1 MAYRWTEEGPALEFA
16 TPYAT
21 ENRFLRWRGIGL
33 VALALLLVVIPAVV
47 NSGDP
52 ASVELVP
59 ENLIDPPPVWP
70 HYLVAVLMLAL
81 GVVDLVQAARQQV
94 LRLTR
99 GEPASLVKD
108 MYHEATGTSPGAP
121 ALLSAVLRGERPEQA
136 APGRYRRLLTALA
149 SGVTQLP
156 HPLQGYLRLRAA
168 HLVLTAG
175 LLLLLGVAAV
185 VLKPQGPAM
194 ALMSLVVCAVGA
206 AFVVRRV
213 LLSGLDAPSPWW
225 VLAAL
230 LLVAAAVVPLRLWGD
245 GIGPAARLANLGLP
259 LGALVLLASGLL
271 FDGLGLMAGRAQ
283 IEPAQPARLPPEQ
296 AQLSLSLDPRQLMQ
310 EIDREL
316 FRRWAE
322 GLPNRRYI
330 WQPPLLDRE
339 ASQGDFTARLFEET
353 QPLHRPATTRG
364 RRWLVALDA
373 MGLVWAL
380 GGALLCV
387 VAAYAHVS
395 GRAAGWWPVAI
406 GLGAILAGSH
416 ATRVAHLL
424 WTRMEL
430 QSSLIWLELKGR
442 YWRQDNQ
449 TVVDSM
455 TVQCVVAD
463 ARSAFYAAGAP
474 GIGSRTLLQW
484 QPDPAAA
491 RDWQSYIRGFGETGA
506 AVATPAK
513 AKARPAA
520 RESEALAAAGAQAR
534 PTRFCSA
541 CGTPVLAGARFCQNC
556 GAALGN

>member
-21 ENRFLRWRGIGL
+21 ENRFLRWRGLGL
-33 VALALLLVVIPAVV
+33 VALSLLLVVIPALIGGAEP
-47 NSGDP
+47 S
-52 ASVELVP
+52 SVELVP
-59 ENLIDPPPVWP
+59 ENLVDPPPVWP
-70 HYLVAVLMLAL
+70 HYLVAAFVLAL

-121 ALLSAVLRGERPEQA
+121 ALLAAVLRGERPEHA

-168 HLVLTAG
+168 HLVLSAG
-175 LLLLLGVAAV
+175 LLVILGVAAI
-185 VLKPQGPAM
+185 VLKPGSAAL
-194 ALMSLVVCAVGA
+194 ALMALVVCGVGA

-230 LLVAAAVVPLRLWGD
+230 VLVAAAVVPLRLWGE
-245 GIGPAARLANLGLP
+245 GIAPAARLANLGLP
-259 LGALVLLASGLL
+259 LGAAVLLVSGLL

-283 IEPAQPARLPPEQ
+283 IEPSQPTRMTPEQ
-296 AQLSLSLDPRQLMQ
+296 AQLSLAVDPRQLMQ

-339 ASQGDFTARLFEET
+339 ANQADFSARLFEET
-353 QPLHRPATTRG
+353 QPLHRPAPTRG

-373 MGLVWAL
+373 LGVAWAL
-380 GGALLCV
+380 AGALLCV
-387 VAAYAHVS
+387 AAAYAHAS
-395 GRAAGWWPVAI
+395 GRGAGWWPVAI
-406 GLGAILAGSH
+406 GLAALVAGNH

-430 QSSLIWLELKGR
+430 QSSLIWLEIKGR
-442 YWRQDNQ
+442 YWRQGGQ

-463 ARSAFYAAGAP
+463 ARSAFYAAGEP
-474 GIGSRTLLQW
+474 GIGGRTLLQW
-484 QPDPAAA
+484 QANEAAA
-491 RDWQSYIRGFGETGA
+491 RDWQAYIRGFGEPGAAMAAAAKPKARQVARDAEPAAATGA
-506 AVATPAK
+506 AGRTA
-513 AKARPAA
+513 
-520 RESEALAAAGAQAR
+520 
-534 PTRFCSA
+534 RFCSA
-541 CGTPVLAGARFCQNC
+541 CGTPVLAGARFCQSC
-556 GAALGN
+556 GAALGA